1 MKMLSFAAVAVC
13 PVLCLE
19 MAVAAPV
26 KVEGGL
32 IEGIVRD
39 NLEA

>member
-1 MKMLSFAAVAVC
+1 
-13 PVLCLE
+13 

-32 IEGIVRD
+32 IEGIVKD

>member
-1 MKMLSFAAVAVC
+1 
-13 PVLCLE
+13 